1 MTLWPDPEVAAAVK
15 GWATRSPAVDAGEYL
30 QIRAMINGLTHGV
43 VTPDGAEIT
52 VLERTVVAEDGYEIA
67 VRVYRGAGEVSTGAL
82 LYVHGGGG
90 ISGTLDGYD
99 RLCRYYAAEA
109 GIQIVAVDYRL
120 APEHPH
126 PADVQDTYA
135 VLGWLA
141 EHAGELGID
150 PEQIGIGGDCAGGGI
165 AAGAALLARDRS
177 GPALALQLLIC
188 PMLDDRNTVSDP
200 AIAPFSTWTYEFN
213 RTAWRARLGELAG
226 TDAVPAYAAPARAA
240 ELAELP
246 RAFIEVGDLDIFR
259 DETLDY
265 ARRLVT
271 AGTHVEAHLW
281 PGLPHNY
288 DAVGAKTPAAR
299 RALAV
304 RIGFLA
310 TLLD

>member
-150 PEQIGIGGDCAGGGI
+150 PEQIDRGRLCRWRYRRGCRIAGAGSQRARAGPAIADLPDAGRSEYRVRSGDCALQHLDLRI
-165 AAGAALLARDRS
+165 QSHRVAR
-177 GPALALQLLIC
+177 
-188 PMLDDRNTVSDP
+188 
-200 AIAPFSTWTYEFN
+200 
-213 RTAWRARLGELAG
+213 
-226 TDAVPAYAAPARAA
+226 PAR
-240 ELAELP
+240 
-246 RAFIEVGDLDIFR
+246 
-259 DETLDY
+259 
-265 ARRLVT
+265 
-271 AGTHVEAHLW
+271 
-281 PGLPHNY
+281 
-288 DAVGAKTPAAR
+288 
-299 RALAV
+299 
-304 RIGFLA
+304 
-310 TLLD
+310 